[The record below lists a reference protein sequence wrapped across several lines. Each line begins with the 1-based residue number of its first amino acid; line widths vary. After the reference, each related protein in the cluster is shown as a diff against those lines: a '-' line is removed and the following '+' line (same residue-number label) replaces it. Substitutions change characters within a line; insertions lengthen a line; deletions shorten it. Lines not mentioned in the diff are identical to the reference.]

1 VTRYAID
8 APTLLRIVT
17 EEVRV
22 HPSHQLVAPNSIRSD
37 ALTLL
42 LGRVRRGELTDQEAR
57 ALHTRLTELRIRTLG
72 DRVSRWT
79 SFQIAREQGWET
91 TYAAEYLA
99 VAKLQ
104 ADALITGDEEL
115 ARAAEGVVPVQPLEA
130 LTG

>member
-1 VTRYAID
+1 MTRYAID

-104 ADALITGDEEL
+104 ADALVTGDEEL

-130 LTG
+130 LAG

>member
-1 VTRYAID
+1 MTRFAID

-17 EEVRV
+17 EEVAV
-22 HPSHQLVAPNSIRSD
+22 DPGHQLVAPNSIRSD

-42 LGRVRRGELTDQEAR
+42 LGQVRRGELTDKQAR
-57 ALHTRLTELRIRTLG
+57 ELHTRLTELKIRTLG

-99 VAKLQ
+99 VTKLQ
-104 ADALITGDEEL
+104 ADALVTVDEEL
-115 ARAAEGVVPVQPLEA
+115 ARKAEGIVPVQPLQA
-130 LTG
+130 LTR